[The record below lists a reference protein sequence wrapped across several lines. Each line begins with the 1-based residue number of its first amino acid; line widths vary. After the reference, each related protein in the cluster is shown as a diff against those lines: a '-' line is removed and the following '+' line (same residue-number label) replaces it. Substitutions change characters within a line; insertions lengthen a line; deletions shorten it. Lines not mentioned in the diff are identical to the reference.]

1 MRCYTTCE
9 VGTDETGVAITS
21 KFLRS
26 GRNNEHNAAIIL
38 VPLYLPNTAT
48 FIIEGVKSVVR
59 ISAHNTTTIVITIL
73 AQLLIFS

>member
-1 MRCYTTCE
+1 M
-9 VGTDETGVAITS
+9 GTDETGDAITS

-26 GRNNEHNAAIIL
+26 GRNNEYNAAIIL
-38 VPLYLPNTAT
+38 VPLHLPNTAT
-48 FIIEGVKSVVR
+48 FIIEGVKSAVR